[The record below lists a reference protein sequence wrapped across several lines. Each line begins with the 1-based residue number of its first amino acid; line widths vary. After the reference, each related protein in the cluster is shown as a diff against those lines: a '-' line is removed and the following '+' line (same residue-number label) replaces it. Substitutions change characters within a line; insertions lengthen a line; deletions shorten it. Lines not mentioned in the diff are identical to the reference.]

1 MGGFL
6 APRVSCG
13 WQSLVADV
21 DRESSAAAVPGTV
34 EAKAPT
40 TEAERRLVGPVC
52 RTVVQPVVERV
63 VVQVIVQPRVTPKT
77 HRVTVSTAM
86 GQLAVKR
93 IVLQVAV
100 QPTVAVA
107 VPVPS
112 LSRGGTRRENRQHSQ
127 CRHD

>member
-6 APRVSCG
+6 APRVSCR
-13 WQSLVADV
+13 WQSLVADG
-21 DRESSAAAVPGTV
+21 DRESSAAVVPGTV

-40 TEAERRLVGPVC
+40 TEAETERRLVGPVC

-86 GQLAVKR
+86 GQLGVKR

-100 QPTVAVA
+100 VAVMPIGRA
-107 VPVPS
+107 KIISIRMV
-112 LSRGGTRRENRQHSQ
+112 T
-127 CRHD
+127 